1 MIRVQNNVDS
11 TDIYVVG
18 DIVDDSWK
26 GWSWGEDLDTYPSDI
41 RSMLDEANNKPVNVY
56 INSGGGDLFAGI
68 AISNMLKRHNAS
80 TKAIVDG
87 LAGSAA
93 SVIAFG
99 CDSIEMPENAYLM
112 IHKPSSWCSGNADD
126 FKKMAE
132 TLDTLQVGI
141 VNTYMDKV
149 VDGVDSDKIN
159 SMVDE
164 ETWLTGK
171 DAKEYFKINTVK
183 KNAVIDNKV
192 GSCILNCAKMPKE
205 LKQSLEVSNINKTT
219 ESSQDGPLDSHSAK
233 TNEEAKKL
241 EDKLTKEIE
250 IALAINEF

>member
-1 MIRVQNNVDS
+1 MIRVQNNVDR

-26 GWSWGEDLDTYPSDI
+26 GWAWGEDLDTYPSDI

-171 DAKEYFKINTVK
+171 DAKEYFKINTVE

-192 GSCILNCAKMPKE
+192 GNCIFNCAKMPKE
-205 LKQSLEVSNINKTT
+205 LKQSLEVSISNKTT
-219 ESSQDGPLDSHSAK
+219 ESSTDGPLDSHSAK
-233 TNEEAKKL
+233 TNEDAKKL

>member
-171 DAKEYFKINTVK
+171 DAKEYFKINTVE

-205 LKQSLEVSNINKTT
+205 LKQSLEVSNSDKTT
-219 ESSQDGPLDSHSAK
+219 ESATDVPLDSHSAK

>member
-1 MIRVQNNVDS
+1 MIVKEVRKVIRVQNNADS

-26 GWSWGEDLDTYPSDI
+26 GWSWGEDMNTYPSDI
-41 RSMLDEANNKPVNVY
+41 RDMLSESNNKAVNVY

-99 CDSIEMPENAYLM
+99 CDTIEMPENAYLM

-126 FKKMAE
+126 FKKMAD
-132 TLDTLQVGI
+132 TLDTLQEGI
-141 VNTYMDKV
+141 VNTYMAKV
-149 VDGVDSDKIN
+149 VDGIDSETIN
-159 SMVDE
+159 SMVNT

-171 DAKEYFKINTVK
+171 AAKDYFKVDIVD

-192 GSCILNCAKMPKE
+192 GNCILNCAKIPPE
-205 LKQSLEVSNINKTT
+205 LKKSLGVKSDSSIDNKGQSDKDLEGTQNQV
-219 ESSQDGPLDSHSAK
+219 A
-233 TNEEAKKL
+233 
-241 EDKLTKEIE
+241 DKMAKEIE
-250 IALAINEF
+250 IALML

>member
-41 RSMLDEANNKPVNVY
+41 RSMLDEANNTPVHVY
-56 INSGGGDLFAGI
+56 INSGGGYLFAGI

-141 VNTYMDKV
+141 VNTYMNKV

-171 DAKEYFKINTVK
+171 DAKEYFKINTVE

-205 LKQSLEVSNINKTT
+205 LKQSLEVSNSDKTA
-219 ESSQDGPLDSHSAK
+219 ESSLDGPLDSHSAK